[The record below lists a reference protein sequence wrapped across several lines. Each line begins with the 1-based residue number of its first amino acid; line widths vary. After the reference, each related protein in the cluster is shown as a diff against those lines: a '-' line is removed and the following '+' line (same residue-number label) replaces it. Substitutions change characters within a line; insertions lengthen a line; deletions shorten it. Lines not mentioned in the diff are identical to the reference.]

1 MLGEARGVTCE
12 RVPRA
17 RARTNRYWPI
27 VGRDADIMGVFTT
40 RGAEGEE
47 PLLVFGFGEEALLY
61 ISMEETERDGS
72 PERPRSGSSLPCCSV
87 CLPT

>member
-12 RVPRA
+12 RVPSA
-17 RARTNRYWPI
+17 RARTVRYWPI
-27 VGRDADIMGVFTT
+27 VGRGADSMGVFTA
-40 RGAEGEE
+40 RGVEDEE
-47 PLLVFGFGEEALLY
+47 PLPVFSIGEEALLY

-87 CLPT
+87 RLPT

>member
-12 RVPRA
+12 RVPSA
-17 RARTNRYWPI
+17 RARTNRYWPV
-27 VGRDADIMGVFTT
+27 VGRDADSMCVLTT
-40 RGAEGEE
+40 RGAGGEE
-47 PLLVFGFGEEALLY
+47 PLPVFSIGGEALLY

-87 CLPT
+87 RLPT